1 MEPVFQL
8 ASASNIETLIELMRE
23 LYAHDRSPF
32 EEQRARSAL
41 PLILGNDSYGQ
52 IYLMWVNAE
61 IVGYLVVT
69 FGFSLE
75 YGGRDAFVDELYIQ
89 KKYRRQGIGKQALLF
104 AEEICRD
111 RGIQALHLEVERQN
125 TNAQAVYRKAGFV
138 DHDRYLLTK
147 WL

>member
-1 MEPVFQL
+1 MQPVFQL
-8 ASASNIETLIELMRE
+8 ASAANTETLIELLRE
-23 LYAHDRSPF
+23 FYAGERLSF

-41 PLILGNDSYGQ
+41 QLIFANDSYGR
-52 IYLMWVNAE
+52 IYLMYINAA

-89 KKYRRQGIGKQALLF
+89 EKYRGQGIGKQALQL
-104 AEEICRD
+104 AEEICREQ
-111 RGIQALHLEVERQN
+111 GIQALHLEVEREN
-125 TNAQAVYRKAGFV
+125 TNAQAVYRKAGFI
-138 DHDRYLLTK
+138 DGDRYLLTK